1 MMKDIKVLMNDL
13 MNEHGD
19 YLKRTAVVM
28 VGDYQIAED
37 LVQETFISFYKKRLQ
52 FNHQSSYKTYLYRI
66 LMNHIKMYFR
76 KKRDYT
82 MEPSVFE
89 YHGMVEFENQAIRTI
104 DLKQALEKL
113 KPDYRNVIVLYFF
126 NEMKIEEIA
135 SVLDITKSGV
145 KMRLKR
151 AKAML
156 YGHLNKGGNRN
167 EKVE

>member
-1 MMKDIKVLMNDL
+1 MKDIKVLMNEL
-13 MNEHGD
+13 MNDHGD
-19 YLKRTAVVM
+19 YLKRTAAVM

-37 LVQETFISFYKKRLQ
+37 LVQETFMSFYKNRLQ
-52 FNHQSSYKTYLYRI
+52 FKHQSSYKTYLYRI
-66 LMNHIKMYFR
+66 LMNHIKMHFR

-82 MEPSVFE
+82 MDPSMLL
-89 YHGMVEFENQAIRTI
+89 YHGIIEFEDRSIMAI
-104 DLKQALEKL
+104 DLRQALEKL

-151 AKAML
+151 AKEML
-156 YGHLNKGGNRN
+156 YDHLNKGGKQN